1 MAEPQHIAQVAESL
15 DILKESGY
23 VLDYVVDGEGQFIVT
38 MSGEL
43 AEDGEPYT
51 QLLNTDKVVQV
62 VEAMEFLIESGYGVI
77 L

>member
-23 VLDYVVDGEGQFIVT
+23 VLDYVVDGDGQFIVT
-38 MSGEL
+38 MSGAL
-43 AEDGEPYT
+43 SEDGKPYT
-51 QLLNTDKVVQV
+51 KVLDTDKVVQV